1 METKKNPKASLENKR
16 VIFLE
21 IGLIF
26 SLVAVLGAF
35 SYSTSVRKAPV
46 LQADAGDIPE
56 MEIIPI
62 IQDTPPEPPKLP
74 DLPVFSDILEIVEND
89 IVTEDVLT
97 LEDDKFSVIQIRDYI
112 EDVVEERIEDEN
124 IPFVTVEQKPT
135 FQGGDAKTFSSWVAQ
150 HLEYPPIAVER
161 GLDGRVML
169 EFTVRKDGKIAN
181 IKVLRSVD
189 PILDQEAI
197 RVVSSSPKWEPGRQ
211 QDRAVNVTY
220 QFPVIFRLK

>member
-1 METKKNPKASLENKR
+1 METKKTPKASLENKR

-35 SYSTSVRKAPV
+35 SYSTSIRKAPV

-56 MEIIPI
+56 IEIIPI

-74 DLPVFSDILEIVEND
+74 DLPVFSDVLDIVDDD
-89 IVTEDVLT
+89 IVTEDVLS
-97 LEDDKFSVIQIRDYI
+97 LEDDKFSVIQIRDY
-112 EDVVEERIEDEN
+112 IEDEN

-135 FQGGDAKTFSSWVAQ
+135 FQGGDAKTFSRWVAQ
-150 HLEYPPIAVER
+150 HLEYPEIARER

-197 RVVSSSPKWEPGRQ
+197 RVVSSSPKWEAGRQ
-211 QDRAVNVTY
+211 QDRPVNVTY
-220 QFPVIFRLK
+220 QFPVIFQLR

>member
-1 METKKNPKASLENKR
+1 METKKTPKASLENKR

-26 SLVAVLGAF
+26 SLVAVIGAF
-35 SYSTSVRKAPV
+35 SYSTSIRKAPV

-62 IQDTPPEPPKLP
+62 IQETPPEPPKLP
-74 DLPVFSDILEIVEND
+74 VLPVFSD
-89 IVTEDVLT
+89 VL
-97 LEDDKFSVIQIRDYI
+97 
-112 EDVVEERIEDEN
+112 DVVEDDIPTDDIISLEADKLTAITIREYIEEVKDERVTDEE
-124 IPFVTVEQKPT
+124 IPFVNVEQKPT
-135 FQGGDAKTFSSWVAQ
+135 FQGNDAKTFSSWVAQ

-181 IKVLRSVD
+181 VKVLRSVD

>member
-1 METKKNPKASLENKR
+1 METKKTPKASLENKR

-26 SLVAVLGAF
+26 SLVAVIGAF
-35 SYSTSVRKAPV
+35 SYSTSIRKAPV

-62 IQDTPPEPPKLP
+62 IQETPPEPPKLP
-74 DLPVFSDILEIVEND
+74 VLPVFSD
-89 IVTEDVLT
+89 VL
-97 LEDDKFSVIQIRDYI
+97 
-112 EDVVEERIEDEN
+112 DVVEDDIPTDDIISLEADNLTAITIREYIEEVKDERVTDEE
-124 IPFVTVEQKPT
+124 IPFVNVEQKPT
-135 FQGGDAKTFSSWVAQ
+135 FQGNDAKTFSSWVAQ

-181 IKVLRSVD
+181 VKVLRSVD